1 MDRVDRAVFVDF
13 TVFADF
19 AVFVDFTVLV
29 DFTDFTLLLSSN
41 LRGRPR
47 FDFTVVVDLAS
58 VFFGLS
64 GLSVLR
70 DFFDEYDITVGVDFL
85 YISF

>member
-1 MDRVDRAVFVDF
+1 MDFVDF
-13 TVFADF
+13 TVFVDLTVLVDF
-19 AVFVDFTVLV
+19 TVFVDFIVLV
-29 DFTDFTLLLSSN
+29 DFTDFKLLLSSSF
-41 LRGRPR
+41 RGRPR

-58 VFFGLS
+58 AFWGLS
-64 GLSVLR
+64 GFSVFR